1 MSIQLNTNFNL
12 KAAIPIDTR
21 FVFNSKVEMNSA
33 PNHDLYVGLL
43 SYVVSENKFY
53 VYNGTTF
60 NELRVDNEYFLDP
73 VATVTDLTSIV
84 SPKVG
89 AVCMVKDVN
98 RFYVFTG
105 DTTKAGTFIS
115 GNIATAPEGSIPL
128 SIDLMASDDPSDPTL
143 IPSDIDLSTAKV
155 ITRGFINGWQLV
167 ANSADEISYDNSNS
181 GLVATD
187 VQDAI
192 DELKVDIAQSL
203 KDAGVNK
210 PVNTPSDLGG
220 IKNPKPG
227 DTVTVIDEKKIYIF
241 NGKEWVELKAGSE
254 YFIDPVELKT
264 NLPSGQKNGTICLVR
279 SERTLYLYVDDATE
293 EEQGIK
299 GAPVGPAWI
308 PLKTKSTNIEFDNSG
323 TDITAGDVGGA
334 IKEVH
339 TTLIENIILDWTE
352 PTTEAVGGIDV
363 GYVPPKDGISVK
375 DFLYNMTHPFVYP
388 TISMELETAE
398 GVFEKGTSKTLN
410 KIVLTSSD
418 GTKFA
423 FEENNP
429 SIFVD
434 GVELTDSSD
443 VITLSVDKKTYTRE
457 LSVPIVMN
465 GTADKKVVAKVDLNG
480 KEISTEKSYEFIN
493 PFYAASLTGNIVSE
507 YNNALFINDSKI
519 LTKKS
524 NQVVSY
530 THANKVMAFAYPSE
544 YGALSKI
551 ADQNGF
557 DITSTFSATTYMNG
571 SVSYRVYCATTPN
584 TLSGFNV
591 TFKF

>member
-12 KAAIPIDTR
+12 RAAIPVDTR
-21 FVFNSKVEMNSA
+21 FVFNSKSEMYSA
-33 PNHDLYVGLL
+33 QQHDLYTGLL

-53 VYNGTTF
+53 VYNGSTF
-60 NELRVDNEYFLDP
+60 EKLKVDNDYFLDP
-73 VATVTDLTSIV
+73 VATAADLASIA

-105 DTTKAGTFIS
+105 DTTKVGTIVS
-115 GNIATAPEGSIPL
+115 GDIATAPEGSIPL
-128 SIDLMASDDPSDPTL
+128 TIELMASDDSNNPSL
-143 IPSDIDLSTAKV
+143 IPAGVDLSTAKT
-155 ITRGFINGWQLV
+155 ITKGFVNGWQLV

-181 GLVATD
+181 GLIATD
-187 VQDAI
+187 VQDDI
-192 DELKVDIAQSL
+192 DELKIDIKKSL
-203 KDAGVNK
+203 EDAGVKK
-210 PVNTPSDLGG
+210 PINNAGDLNN
-220 IKNPKPG
+220 IKDPKPG

-241 NGKEWVELKAGSE
+241 NGTEWVELKAGSD

-264 NLPSGQKNGTICLVR
+264 DLPTGKKNGTICLVR
-279 SERTLYLYVDDATE
+279 SERTLYLYVEDATE

-299 GAPVGPAWI
+299 DAPVRPAWI
-308 PLKTKSTNIEFDNSG
+308 SLKTKSTDIGFDNSG

-339 TTLIENIILDWTE
+339 TTLVENITLDWTE
-352 PTTEAVGGIDV
+352 PTTEAVGGIEV
-363 GYVPPKDGISVK
+363 GYVPPVDGISVK
-375 DFLYNMTHPFVYP
+375 DFLYNMTHPFIYP
-388 TISMELETAE
+388 TISMQLETAD
-398 GVFEKGTSKTLN
+398 GVFEKNTSKTLS
-410 KIVLTSSD
+410 KIVLTSTA

-429 SIFVD
+429 NIFVA

-443 VITLSVDKKTYTRE
+443 VVTLSVDKKTYTRE
-457 LSVPIVMN
+457 LASPIVMN
-465 GTADKKVVAKVDLNG
+465 GTANKKVVAKVELNG

-493 PFYAASLTGNIVSE
+493 PFYAASLTGNVISE

-551 ADQNGF
+551 TDQNGF

-584 TLSGFNV
+584 TLSGFSV